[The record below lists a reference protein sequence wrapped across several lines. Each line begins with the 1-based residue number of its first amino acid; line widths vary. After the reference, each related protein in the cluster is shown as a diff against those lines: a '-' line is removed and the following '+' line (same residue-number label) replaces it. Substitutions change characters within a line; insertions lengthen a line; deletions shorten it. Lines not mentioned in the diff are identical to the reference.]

1 MKQIIT
7 TLALLV
13 LMCTAGFAQ
22 TEKRIYTTEEKV
34 AAEKA
39 RINADPVLSAQSKA
53 DAKALKAIQKKL
65 EAQMDSVAA
74 AKAVNSLEKL
84 SFVLEADK
92 IVSKYGDLVYV
103 SSITNFIRVNDSRCT
118 VQIAPF
124 NGGGPNGV
132 GGITLDGRANNITMR
147 TDKRGNITWSMM
159 VQGVGISASVTIS
172 LPQGTDEASA
182 TINPNFN
189 SNRITLTG
197 KILPPSESRVF
208 KGTAL

>member
-1 MKQIIT
+1 MKHILT
-7 TLALLV
+7 TFALFV
-13 LMCTAGFAQ
+13 LICATGFAQ

-39 RINADPVLSAQSKA
+39 RINADPALAAQAKA
-53 DAKALKAIQKKL
+53 DAKALKAIQKKI

-74 AKAVNSLEKL
+74 ANAVNALEKL
-84 SFVLEADK
+84 SFVLAADK

-103 SSITNFIRVNDSRCT
+103 SNITNFIRLDDSRCT

-132 GGITLDGRANNITMR
+132 GGITLDGRASNITMR
-147 TDKRGNITWSMM
+147 TDKRGKITWSMM

-172 LPQGTDEASA
+172 LPQGTNEASA
-182 TINPNFN
+182 TINPNFS

-208 KGTAL
+208 KGSSL